1 MTPHLDHE
9 PRSQRNLIFAPGAAT
24 AEILTFIPPLH
35 SSVSPPLT
43 ERRQAS
49 TLTGNLQVLTLPAES
64 TASTKML
71 TSPATSGTQSQE
83 ASGPSWRMVPHLD
96 QPPCSQTNL

>member
-1 MTPHLDHE
+1 MVIRGVIE
-9 PRSQRNLIFAPGAAT
+9 
-24 AEILTFIPPLH
+24 
-35 SSVSPPLT
+35 SVSPTHKLD
-43 ERRQAS
+43 ESDFKSIEVKLDRFLS